1 MKGGLV
7 FPDGFL
13 WGCAVSAHQVEGN
26 NTGNQWWQWEQQG
39 KIFDGSVSGRAC
51 DHYNRYEE
59 DFDIAASLK
68 LNVFRTSIEWSRI
81 EPKQGT
87 INIREVE
94 HYRNVILA
102 LKRRGIKPMI
112 TLHHFTN
119 PVWFEEQGGW
129 LNPESPEIFE
139 SFVRK
144 IVEHLGDLIPF
155 YNTINEPMIVATMS
169 YLFGIFPPGERS
181 LEKCLTAARNLALAH
196 GRAYVAIHETCK
208 ELGYPKPQVALVK
221 QVPRFEPRDPSSKD
235 DVEEAQRRDWFFN
248 GCFLDAVSTGEFQPP
263 LGNGEKFD
271 YLESSWEFIGIN
283 YYSRTLCT
291 PQGEIF
297 PLPFTSFPEG
307 AELSDY
313 GWEVYPDGLREV
325 LLSLRKY
332 GKPMVVTE
340 NGIATRNDEQ
350 RCRYIVRH
358 LKAVHE
364 AISKGADVRGYI
376 YWSLIDNFEWV
387 LGYQMKFGL
396 VEVDF
401 ETMERKPRPSASL
414 YREIIEANALLPNH
428 LERYS

>member
-1 MKGGLV
+1 LKDGLV

-13 WGCAVSAHQVEGN
+13 WGCAVSAHQVEGGNTN
-26 NTGNQWWQWEQQG
+26 NNWWQWEQQG
-39 KIFDGSVSGRAC
+39 KILDGSKSGMAC

-87 INIREVE
+87 INMKEVE

-102 LKRRGIKPMI
+102 LRRRGIKPMI

-119 PVWFEEQGGW
+119 PIWFDEQGGW
-129 LNPESPEIFE
+129 LNPKSPEIFE

-144 IVEHLGDLIPF
+144 VVEHLGDLIPF

-169 YLFGIFPPGERS
+169 YLFGVFPPGERS
-181 LEKCLTAARNLALAH
+181 LEKCLVAARNLALAH
-196 GRAYVAIHETCK
+196 GRAYVTIHETCK
-208 ELGYPKPQVALVK
+208 ELGYPKPQVAPVK
-221 QVPRFEPRDPSSKD
+221 QIPHFEPRDPSSTD
-235 DVEEAQRRDWFFN
+235 DVEEARRRDWFFN
-248 GCFLDAVSTGEFQPP
+248 GCFLEAVDTGVLQPP
-263 LGNGEKFD
+263 LGNGEKID
-271 YLESSWEFIGIN
+271 HLESSWDFIGVN

-291 PQGEIF
+291 PQGEVF
-297 PLPFTSFPEG
+297 PLPFTGVPEG
-307 AELSDY
+307 VEISDY

-325 LLSLRKY
+325 LLSLKKY
-332 GKPMVVTE
+332 GKPVVVTE

-358 LKAVHE
+358 LRAVHE
-364 AISKGADVRGYI
+364 AISREVDVKGYI
-376 YWSLIDNFEWV
+376 YWSLMDNFEWV

-401 ETMERKPRPSASL
+401 ETMERRLRSSASL
-414 YREIIEANALLPNH
+414 YREIIEANALLPIH
-428 LERYS
+428 LERYG

>member
-1 MKGGLV
+1 MRSSLV

-13 WGCAVSAHQVEGN
+13 WGCAVSAHQVEGEN
-26 NTGNQWWQWEQQG
+26 MNNQWWQWEHQG
-39 KIFDGSVSGRAC
+39 KILDGSVSGRAC

-81 EPKQGT
+81 EPKPGKVDMK
-87 INIREVE
+87 EVE
-94 HYRNVILA
+94 HYRDVIFA
-102 LKRRGIKPMI
+102 LRRRGIKPMI

-129 LNPESPEIFE
+129 LNPKSPEVFE

-144 IVEHLGDLIPF
+144 VVEHLGDIIPF
-155 YNTINEPMIVATMS
+155 YNTINEPMIVATMG
-169 YLFGIFPPGERS
+169 YLFGVFPPGERS
-181 LEKCLTAARNLALAH
+181 LEKCLSAARSLALAH
-196 GRAYVAIHETCK
+196 GRAYVVIHEVCK
-208 ELGYPKPQVALVK
+208 ELGYPRPQVALVK
-221 QVPRFEPRDPSSKD
+221 QVPFFEPRDPSSKE
-235 DVEEAQRRDWFFN
+235 DVEEARRCDWFFN
-248 GCFLDAVSTGEFQPP
+248 GCFLEAINTGMFQPP
-263 LGNGEKFD
+263 LGDGEEID
-271 YLESSWEFIGIN
+271 YLKSSWDFIGVN

-291 PQGEIF
+291 PQGEVF
-297 PLPFTSFPEG
+297 PLPFTGAPEG

-313 GWEVYPDGLREV
+313 GWEVYPSGLREV

-332 GKPMVVTE
+332 GKPLVVTE

-364 AISKGADVRGYI
+364 AISGGADVKGYI
-376 YWSLIDNFEWV
+376 YWSLIDNFEWT
-387 LGYQMKFGL
+387 LGYLMKFGL

-414 YREIIEANALLPNH
+414 YREIVEANALLPSH
-428 LERYS
+428 LERYG